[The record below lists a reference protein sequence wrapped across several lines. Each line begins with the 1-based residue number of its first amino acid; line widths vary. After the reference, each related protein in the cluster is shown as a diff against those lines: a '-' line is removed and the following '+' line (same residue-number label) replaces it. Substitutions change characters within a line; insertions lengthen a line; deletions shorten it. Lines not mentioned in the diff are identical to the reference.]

1 MRTDSAAL
9 KTCMGDVAEVRLVS
23 TALQAA
29 LDDGKKREL
38 QGVIQSYFKD
48 WLMTSG
54 NMRQVYDLA
63 RMEREEAANA
73 TGASSDFNSM
83 ILQQSL

>member
-1 MRTDSAAL
+1 MAVSAAL
-9 KTCMGDVAEVRLVS
+9 SPPFL
-23 TALQAA
+23 LQAA

-54 NMRQVYDLA
+54 NMRQVP
-63 RMEREEAANA
+63 
-73 TGASSDFNSM
+73 SSPPLMRTTYLKVQF
-83 ILQQSL
+83 

>member
-1 MRTDSAAL
+1 MAVSAAL
-9 KTCMGDVAEVRLVS
+9 SPPFL
-23 TALQAA
+23 LQAA

-54 NMRQVYDLA
+54 NMRQVLSRPHPMRTA
-63 RMEREEAANA
+63 CLEV
-73 TGASSDFNSM
+73 
-83 ILQQSL
+83 QS